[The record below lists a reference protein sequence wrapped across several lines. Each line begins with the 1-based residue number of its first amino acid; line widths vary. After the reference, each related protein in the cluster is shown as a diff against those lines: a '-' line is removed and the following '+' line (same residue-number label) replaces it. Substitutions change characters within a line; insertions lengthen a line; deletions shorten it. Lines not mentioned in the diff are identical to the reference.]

1 MNTKHTSKS
10 MLKTFF
16 LLGIMSIA
24 AFFAL
29 NISPSAAQAAE
40 TSSPATVIGTESG
53 TAVEKPIRIAILPTI
68 GKKEIPDELRTM
80 LAKKLDDTIHVPLN
94 GVLNKVEYIP
104 EDTINEAVKKLHVE
118 TFDGYSA
125 AVMPNLAKELDA
137 DIVIGFVV
145 NRYDEILYRRHT
157 MWSRYGSDL
166 YVASNVDMDI
176 VGYERK
182 LDQDMSA
189 GARRSY
195 DDEYTT
201 NGTALSLASEIADT
215 LIKKSEITRVIFP
228 NLKD

>member
-1 MNTKHTSKS
+1 MNTKHTSTS
-10 MLKTFF
+10 MLKAFF

-29 NISPSAAQAAE
+29 NISPNSAQAAE
-40 TSSPATVIGTESG
+40 TASPVTVIGTESG
-53 TAVEKPIRIAILPTI
+53 TAIEKPIRIAILPTI
-68 GKKEIPDELRTM
+68 GNKEIPDDLRAM

-104 EDTINEAVKKLHVE
+104 ESTVNEAVKKLHVE

-125 AVMPNLAKELDA
+125 AVMPKLAEEIDA

-145 NRYDEILYRRHT
+145 NRYNETLYRRHT

-182 LDQDMSA
+182 LDQDMGASA
-189 GARRSY
+189 SRSY

-201 NGTALSLASEIADT
+201 SGTALSLASEIADT
-215 LIKKSEITRVIFP
+215 LIKKSEITRIIFP
-228 NLKD
+228 DLKD